1 MPPERFA
8 TATAAS
14 EDPVRLMRARTAIII
29 GAGPA
34 GLTAAFELLERS
46 DVKPIVFEASEEIGG
61 LARTIRHNGN
71 RMDIGGHRFFSKSD
85 RVMDWWVKILPL
97 QAATNG
103 ASPELQ
109 ISYQRQSRSLTLPSD
124 GADPEEADQVRM
136 AA

>member
-46 DVKPIVFEASEEIGG
+46 DVKPIVFEASEVVVPF
-61 LARTIRHNGN
+61 
-71 RMDIGGHRFFSKSD
+71 GHCIQSLREAIPDVGRSRILESD
-85 RVMDWWVKILPL
+85 
-97 QAATNG
+97 
-103 ASPELQ
+103 
-109 ISYQRQSRSLTLPSD
+109 
-124 GADPEEADQVRM
+124 
-136 AA
+136 